1 MRSLRTLNPT
11 NLWGFK
17 KMETKFK
24 SLSVTVCLSIKSE
37 PPRKILIL
45 LVLLLCS
52 SILVF
57 AQTPSSDY
65 TNDLP
70 SVERVKAEIKGSD
83 PTDTLARQV
92 AVFTYLQAY
101 IDRIKSNRSARGTF
115 TPGEQKMW
123 NAYRNAAYE
132 ISQDYAKTHT
142 PAEAQAFERLHGR
155 YEMNS
160 TFYDDWSKRLIGPQ
174 SASAY
179 KQAEAGLAAAGE
191 RRYQQEMQ
199 QYKQDRAAQQAADKQ
214 IFGNQG
220 LSDDPTAVAARRCL
234 ELGGSTLGC
243 MGKGLSAGI
252 MDLAGFGADAQ
263 ESLMGPGRAGV
274 VLKGLYKNPSTV
286 TALNFDDASVSLNG
300 CGKLADDAHNYSIEK
315 RSGLVRITID
325 NEPSPIVLTM
335 RPDGGLVGPGMIE
348 VKGRIIVGY
357 FTSTHYENG
366 VATGTTSTPDYRP
379 AMGRCVVS
387 ALVKPPNP
395 PPMPSAAQSASDG
408 SAIGALT
415 GMIGSFVPDAGEVGL
430 RMTGKY
436 AGGNLLL
443 DFSGNSLVLDC
454 GQAHV
459 RQPYNVENTSNALL
473 VHVQNSAGAFTL
485 AVQPDNSLRG
495 AGSTTVNGRLVA
507 GMNGDNVTFAPHS
520 ETCDVGTF
528 RPKTGATPTTSVA
541 TAPPAPAPAAPAAS
555 APVVASAPAATGGA
569 SIKLTII
576 SSFPGGAN
584 PLAGATVALMSER
597 FDTLLRKVGAPIAA
611 DVTPGKALQAY
622 AANCF
627 PPRSCPAYATAM
639 HPYYVVKGNFDST
652 GRAVLTAQVPAG
664 TYYVFCSAKGPNGA
678 YVWDVSAQLKV
689 GENTVTLTAANAE
702 LLH

>member
-1 MRSLRTLNPT
+1 
-11 NLWGFK
+11 
-17 KMETKFK
+17 METKVK

-65 TNDLP
+65 SNDLP

-132 ISQDYAKTHT
+132 ISQEYAKTHT

-155 YEMNS
+155 YEMNG

-179 KQAEAGLAAAGE
+179 KQAEASLAAAGE

-214 IFGNQG
+214 IFGTQG

-274 VLKGLYKNPSTV
+274 VLKGLYKNSSTV

-335 RPDGGLVGPGMIE
+335 RPDGGLVGPGLID

-379 AMGRCVVS
+379 AMGRCVVG

-395 PPMPSAAQSASDG
+395 PSRPSAAQSASDG

-436 AGGNLLL
+436 GGGNLLL
-443 DFSGNSLVLDC
+443 DFSGNSLILDC

-459 RQPYNVENTSNALL
+459 RQPYTVENTSNALL
-473 VHVQNSAGAFTL
+473 VHVQNSAGPFTL
-485 AVQPDNSLRG
+485 GVQPDNSLRG
-495 AGSTTVNGRLVA
+495 AGSTTVNGRLVS
-507 GMNGDNVTFAPHS
+507 GMSGDNVTFAPHS

-528 RPKTGATPTTSVA
+528 RPKTGATPTASVA
-541 TAPPAPAPAAPAAS
+541 TAPPAPAAPAAS
-555 APVVASAPAATGGA
+555 APVASVPSATGGT

-639 HPYYVVKGNFDST
+639 HPYYVVKGNFDNT
-652 GRAVLTAQVPAG
+652 GRVVLTAQVPAG

-678 YVWDVSAQLKV
+678 YVWDVPGQLKV